1 MSFNLFYLRRDTTEL
16 AERWNTDEVCPWEA
30 ADAPPDRSPRF
41 QPCLSVGED
50 SALAAAAEAAATSSR
65 KNSTFLD
72 SSSSSDVSASI
83 MVEVTE
89 RLKKSCGLQETISR
103 FSRRS
108 SSAVN
113 AAKAGSSGSNR
124 PSVSSTEDLTGTPFR
139 SFDSNPSAGT
149 SDRECGG
156 PSDEPVPVASC
167 SSSSSHPR
175 RRSITALIG
184 GRKLSASN
192 TTPVIINVST
202 VSEQGEQKGSQQAQQ
217 PSPSPPMASPAMATA
232 AESLLASTSA
242 QNPTSASTSKR
253 KKHMKTASAGAVS
266 GLKKSESLE
275 VKIDAPNFVRA
286 ASTSGEGPSHEE
298 GADEGASPNEICPW
312 ENE

>member
-1 MSFNLFYLRRDTTEL
+1 M
-16 AERWNTDEVCPWEA
+16 
-30 ADAPPDRSPRF
+30 
-41 QPCLSVGED
+41 GED
-50 SALAAAAEAAATSSR
+50 LALAAAAEAAATSSR

-156 PSDEPVPVASC
+156 PSDEPVPVAGC
-167 SSSSSHPR
+167 SSSGSHPR

-217 PSPSPPMASPAMATA
+217 PPPSPPMASPAMATA
-232 AESLLASTSA
+232 AESLFASTSA
-242 QNPTSASTSKR
+242 QNPTSASTTSKR

-275 VKIDAPNFVRA
+275 VKIEPPNLLRA
-286 ASTSGEGPSHEE
+286 ASTSGESQSREE
-298 GADEGASPNEICPW
+298 GTDGGASPNEICPW